1 MGLNELNMKRKILFS
16 ILVVGEVILLLRIFL
31 CRRCEVR
38 NGIIWLL
45 LVGLMILI
53 IVRTLKLYSS
63 MRDWERYIK
72 EWDYPELTFEEFYS
86 LYTVMPENFELN
98 EFSVNYK
105 YKGVSFKTYF
115 DYCKYRKFIKHYKE
129 QKKEM
134 KRTEIQADL
143 IKELQRDLAAKQ
155 EENDQWVKEN
165 IKKNVHIGQ
174 TSF

>member
-1 MGLNELNMKRKILFS
+1 MIINISLIIEIVLLFVVFWEIELGWLCLLM
-16 ILVVGEVILLLRIFL
+16 VGIMI
-31 CRRCEVR
+31 
-38 NGIIWLL
+38 GII
-45 LVGLMILI
+45 ILT
-53 IVRTLKLYSS
+53 VKLRKSI
-63 MRDWERYIK
+63 RDWELHIK
-72 EWDYPELTFEEFYS
+72 NWDYPELTFEEFYS
-86 LYTVMPENFELN
+86 LYTIMPENFGLN
-98 EFSVNYK
+98 EFTVNYK

-115 DYCKYRKFIKHYKE
+115 DYCKYRKFIKRYKK

>member
-1 MGLNELNMKRKILFS
+1 MIGIMG
-16 ILVVGEVILLLRIFL
+16 
-31 CRRCEVR
+31 
-38 NGIIWLL
+38 GIIVLT
-45 LVGLMILI
+45 V
-53 IVRTLKLYSS
+53 KLRSS
-63 MRDWERYIK
+63 IRDWELHIK
-72 EWDYPELTFEEFYS
+72 EWDNPELTFKEFYS
-86 LYTVMPENFELN
+86 LYSVMPEKFQLN
-98 EFSVNYK
+98 RFDVTYRYK
-105 YKGVSFKTYF
+105 DISFKTYF
-115 DYCKYRKFIKHYKE
+115 DYCKYTRFFERYKE

>member
-1 MGLNELNMKRKILFS
+1 MKIDISL
-16 ILVVGEVILLLRIFL
+16 
-31 CRRCEVR
+31 
-38 NGIIWLL
+38 IIEIVLL
-45 LVGLMILI
+45 LVIFCKIELWWLSLLMIGIMIGAI
-53 IVRTLKLYSS
+53 ILTVKLRNS

-72 EWDYPELTFEEFYS
+72 KWDYPELTFEEFYS
-86 LYTVMPENFELN
+86 LYTIMPENFGLN

-115 DYCKYRKFIKHYKE
+115 DYCKYRKFIKRYKK

-155 EENDQWVKEN
+155 EENDQWVKKRLEK
-165 IKKNVHIGQ
+165 ITYLKH
-174 TSF
+174 